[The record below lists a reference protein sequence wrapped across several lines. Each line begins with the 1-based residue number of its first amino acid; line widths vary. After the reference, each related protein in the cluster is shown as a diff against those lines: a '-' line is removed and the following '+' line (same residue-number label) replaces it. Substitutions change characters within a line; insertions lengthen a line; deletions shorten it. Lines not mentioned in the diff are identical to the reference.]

1 MEGLRLNKSE
11 LKRQRDQLKLYQR
24 VLPSLDLKRRQLAI
38 ENERCR
44 ALEATLRS
52 ELDAL
57 MGGIGA
63 AIPMLAN
70 ESIDLLGLVR
80 VVAVELGSEN
90 VVGLELPTLARLEL
104 ADATYS
110 YLVRPVWVDA
120 VADRLHEA
128 VRLTLELTVAA
139 ERLKRVEYALK
150 RITQRVNLFERVLIP
165 NAKSNIRRIEIALDD
180 LAREAVVRS
189 KIAKSRFGREAR
201 GGGA

>member
-44 ALEATLRS
+44 ALEGRLRG

-128 VRLTLELTVAA
+128 VRLTLELAVAA
-139 ERLKRVEYALK
+139 ERLRRVEYALK

-165 NAKSNIRRIEIALDD
+165 NAKTNIRRIEIALDD

-201 GGGA
+201 GAGA